1 MALPGVDVFERAGLK
16 AWPGIEV
23 EWDGN
28 WVRRAANGY
37 TQRANSVQSFDPT
50 DDDDAEARIE
60 AASAWFTS
68 RGIRP
73 TFRVTPH
80 AGPHTVDALDRAGW
94 VQVDNS
100 HLFAMELGSMNPD
113 PRGQLYE
120 LLDPSF
126 LGVQQ
131 YLQDYS
137 DEKLSKLQAVL
148 AVVDSPGRG
157 IVLYSPE
164 GAPVAS
170 ALMVIGDGVVITGN
184 VITDPKQR
192 RRGYGA
198 AMMRTG
204 LAWAK
209 GAGAT
214 LAALNVAAENAAG
227 QALYTGLGY
236 AHQYDY
242 TYRIPPRA
250 A

>member
-1 MALPGVDVFERAGLK
+1 MGLPGADAFERAGLK

-23 EWDGN
+23 EWDGK

-37 TQRANSVQSFDPT
+37 TQRANSVQSFDPA
-50 DDDDAEARIE
+50 DDDNAPARIE
-60 AASAWFTS
+60 GAVDWFAS

-73 TFRVTPH
+73 TFRVTPQ
-80 AGPHTVDALDRAGW
+80 AGPRIIAALDDAGWTTVDA
-94 VQVDNS
+94 S
-100 HLFAMELGSMNPD
+100 HLFAMELGSMTAD
-113 PRGQLYE
+113 PRGQLYD

-126 LGVQQ
+126 LGVQK
-131 YLQDYS
+131 YLRGYS
-137 DEKLSKLQAVL
+137 DEKLAKLRALLEAVD
-148 AVVDSPGRG
+148 VPGRG

-170 ALMVIGDGVVITGN
+170 ALMSIGDGIVITGN
-184 VITDPKQR
+184 VITDPTQR

-209 GAGAT
+209 SAGAT
-214 LAALNVAAENAAG
+214 IAALNVAADNPAA
-227 QALYTGLGY
+227 QSLYRSLGY
-236 AHQYDY
+236 ARRYDY
-242 TYRIPPRA
+242 VYRTPRA

>member
-28 WVRRAANGY
+28 WIRRAANGY
-37 TQRANSVQSFDPT
+37 TQRANSVQSFDPA
-50 DDDDAEARIE
+50 DDANAPARIE
-60 AASAWFTS
+60 AAVAWFVA

-73 TFRVTPH
+73 TFRVTPQASPQVIAALDD
-80 AGPHTVDALDRAGW
+80 AGWITVDD
-94 VQVDNS
+94 S
-100 HLFAMELGSMNPD
+100 HLFAMELGSMTAD
-113 PRGQLYE
+113 PRGQIYD

-126 LGVQQ
+126 LGIQK
-131 YLQDYS
+131 YLRGYS
-137 DEKLSKLQAVL
+137 DDKLAKLKAVL
-148 AVVDSPGRG
+148 EVVDGPGRG

-170 ALMVIGDGVVITGN
+170 ALMTIGDGIVITGN
-184 VITDPKQR
+184 VITDTNQR
-192 RRGYGA
+192 RKGYGA

-209 GAGAT
+209 SAGAT
-214 LAALNVAAENAAG
+214 LAALNVAADNPAA
-227 QALYTGLGY
+227 QALYAGLGY
-236 AHQYDY
+236 SRQYDY
-242 TYRIPPRA
+242 TYRIPGA